1 MQPHK
6 YLTRGAI
13 GVLGSIAAGA
23 MLLSGAP
30 VQSKDFPPAIAKLL
44 VQAKKEGE
52 FRLTWTSMGF
62 KKGADRFEKGF
73 NAYYGLKHKFQ
84 YSPGPHFAG
93 ATRKL
98 AEELAAGKPA
108 FRDISLIAG
117 SPQVQFDLGNKT
129 SMPVDWAS
137 LVPHLPAD
145 LVNNTL
151 VSPDKRLIT
160 FISQAP
166 TIMYNTNVIKPAD
179 APKSFKDLLN
189 PKWKGMIASTPYAA
203 NFEDLVTHPNWRGDK
218 AREFVDR
225 FSNQLSGLIRC
236 AELDRIASGEFP
248 LFVTTCEPGLVRQL
262 AAKGAP
268 VAQNIPRDWRVV
280 THRYF
285 GTPVHAVNPAS
296 SQLFIAWVL
305 TPEGQKVLWTNEGAD
320 LHYLATS
327 RNKPVFD
334 AIEKEIGKPMI
345 VETIRKQLTYHNEGF
360 KKSVLAKFRA
370 SQKK

>member
-1 MQPHK
+1 MGRRIFV
-6 YLTRGAI
+6 TRSAI
-13 GVLGSIAAGA
+13 GLLGSVAAGA
-23 MLLSGAP
+23 MLFAAAP
-30 VQSKDFPPAIAKLL
+30 SDAKDFPPAIAKLIE
-44 VQAKKEGE
+44 QAKKEGE

-62 KKGADRFEKGF
+62 KKGAERFEKGF
-73 NAYYGLKHKFQ
+73 NEYYGLKHKFR

-117 SPQVQFDLGNKT
+117 APQVQFELGNKT
-129 SMPVDWAS
+129 SMPVDWVS
-137 LVPHLPAD
+137 LVPHIPAD
-145 LVNNTL
+145 LVNDTL
-151 VSPDKRLIT
+151 VSPDRRLIT

-166 TIMYNTNVIKPAD
+166 TIMYNTNVVKPAD

-189 PKWKGMIASTPYAA
+189 PKWRGMIDSTPYAT
-203 NFEDLVTHPNWRGDK
+203 NVEDLVTHPQWKGDK
-218 AREFVDR
+218 ARAFIDG
-225 FSNQLSGLIRC
+225 FSKQLSGLIRC

-262 AAKGAP
+262 MAKGAP

-280 THRYF
+280 THWYF

-296 SQLFIAWVL
+296 SQLFIAWIL
-305 TPEGQKVLWTNEGAD
+305 TPEGQQVLWTNEGAD
-320 LHYLATS
+320 LHYLPGS
-327 RNKPVFD
+327 RNKAVFD
-334 AIEKEIGKPMI
+334 SIEKEIGQPMI